1 MQLNSCEVGVSSCDI
16 CQIESKLNTTECLL
30 LTCLAEFCVAF
41 GFIGLLSFSSGCK
54 IFCSQCILF
63 HHGCS
68 NHKGRRSHGQQSKF
82 RWSSRITAALTAAF
96 NSLATL
102 DAVSFKG
109 CNFPLHCKLQSE
121 LKKAVNLALRTFL
134 VLIFLRR
141 KVGRCLVLRFLRV
154 CFLQGR
160 ASQTWT
166 VGDGQISKETPDWI
180 GLGWDRF
187 K

>member
-1 MQLNSCEVGVSSCDI
+1 MQ
-16 CQIESKLNTTECLL
+16 
-30 LTCLAEFCVAF
+30 
-41 GFIGLLSFSSGCK
+41 
-54 IFCSQCILF
+54 
-63 HHGCS
+63 
-68 NHKGRRSHGQQSKF
+68 
-82 RWSSRITAALTAAF
+82 
-96 NSLATL
+96 
-102 DAVSFKG
+102 
-109 CNFPLHCKLQSE
+109 FPLALQVAIRVE
-121 LKKAVNLALRTFL
+121 KAVNLALRTFL

-154 CFLQGR
+154 YCLQGR

>member
-1 MQLNSCEVGVSSCDI
+1 M
-16 CQIESKLNTTECLL
+16 
-30 LTCLAEFCVAF
+30 
-41 GFIGLLSFSSGCK
+41 
-54 IFCSQCILF
+54 
-63 HHGCS
+63 
-68 NHKGRRSHGQQSKF
+68 
-82 RWSSRITAALTAAF
+82 TAAF

-121 LKKAVNLALRTFL
+121 LKKTVNLALRTFL

-166 VGDGQISKETPDWI
+166 VGDGQISKETPNWI
-180 GLGWDRF
+180 GLGWDGF
-187 K
+187 KQSEVPRAEKLAKEQKDKLALTVTDRELNAGC